1 MQKKWGKLVV
11 APDMP
16 KLLVVDDEPDMLD
29 FIERVL
35 RRRFSVTRTNSP
47 EAALELLSRE
57 KYEVLITDQQMP
69 RVSGLDLLERISGQ
83 YPSLVRVLIS
93 GFTEVPDIQ
102 KAVARGTIH
111 NYILKPVDT
120 TKLLQAIDEAIQ
132 ARDRQ
137 KL

>member
-11 APDMP
+11 APDKP

-29 FIERVL
+29 FIERGL

-47 EAALELLSRE
+47 EAAIEFLNTG

-69 RVSGLDLLERISGQ
+69 KVSGLDLLERISGRH
-83 YPSLVRVLIS
+83 PSLVRILIS
-93 GFTEVPDIQ
+93 GFTEGPDIQ
-102 KAVARGTIH
+102 KAVAQGTIH

-120 TKLLQAIDEAIQ
+120 EKLLQAIDEAIEV
-132 ARDRQ
+132 RNRTE
-137 KL
+137 